1 MLLVRLVRSDRETEA
16 RLGEI
21 IFKVSI
27 WVLVIVSP
35 RSSLEKLSGEQAGIA
50 KPEVESFIKL
60 VFGNEIEFVADV
72 TAGTGPGGNR
82 NRCAGGGEID
92 RSASQPEAFT
102 SLLDYRC
109 PNCVF

>member
-1 MLLVRLVRSDRETEA
+1 MLLVRLVRSDREMEA

-72 TAGTGPGGNR
+72 TPGTGPGGER
-82 NRCAGGGEID
+82 NPFATVVENFGFGG
-92 RSASQPEAFT
+92 QPEA
-102 SLLDYRC
+102 LQG
-109 PNCVF
+109 

>member
-1 MLLVRLVRSDRETEA
+1 MKA

-21 IFKVSI
+21 IFNVSV

-35 RSSLEKLSGEQAGIA
+35 RGGLEKLSGEQASIA
-50 KPEVESFIKL
+50 KPEAESFIKL

-82 NRCAGGGEID
+82 NRSAAGVEI
-92 RSASQPEAFT
+92 
-102 SLLDYRC
+102 
-109 PNCVF
+109 VM